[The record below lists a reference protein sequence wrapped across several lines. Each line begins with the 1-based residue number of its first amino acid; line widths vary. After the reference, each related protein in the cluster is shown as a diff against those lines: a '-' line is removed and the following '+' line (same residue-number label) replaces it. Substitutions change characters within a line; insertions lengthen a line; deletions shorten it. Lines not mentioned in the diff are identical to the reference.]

1 MNSDLMANPFLNL
14 KKDNPILIGDLSSL
28 GISFVPGNLPHREKE
43 IEQLT
48 SLLGS
53 LMRGSRPSNIMLYG
67 KTGTGKTST
76 ARYVASMLLE
86 ASGDKNCVA
95 YINCQIFDSPYSILV
110 SIVQSIGGDGEQI
123 PPMGWPLDRIYSE
136 LLKRLKLMNKNII
149 IILDEID
156 KLTEKNGGDSLYVI
170 LKICEDSPSPF
181 VSIIGITNNTNF
193 VQELDSRVSSRLGQE
208 NIMFNPYNASELRD
222 ILKFRTQSV
231 VKDQVIEDSAINL
244 CAAIGAQEHGD
255 ARKALDLMRIAIDI
269 TIRENKE
276 KVTEAEVNKARE
288 KLETDLLKE
297 SVNGLPLHSKIVLLS
312 TVVTQ
317 EMDKRPMFSG
327 EIYENYRNICSEL
340 GFSPLTSRRVSDI
353 VSDLDDNGLII
364 TRIKSMGRHGRTR
377 LIQVP
382 ENNGRIKQYILED
395 ESLESFR
402 GTGMGK
408 QSRFSPFDGSQEE
421 GSGKDTSING
431 DIDDVFDAK
440 PEDS

>member
-1 MNSDLMANPFLNL
+1 MANPFLNL

-28 GISFVPGNLPHREKE
+28 GVSFVPGNLPHREKE

-86 ASGDKNCVA
+86 ASGDKNSVA

-170 LKICEDSPSPF
+170 LKMCEDSPFPF

-208 NIMFNPYNASELRD
+208 SIMFNPYNASELRD

-231 VKDQVIEDSAINL
+231 VKDQVLEDSAINL

-408 QSRFSPFDGSQEE
+408 QSRFYPFDGSQEE
-421 GSGKDTSING
+421 ASDKNTSMNE

-440 PEDS
+440 PEDL

>member
-1 MNSDLMANPFLNL
+1 MNPDLMANPFLNL

-28 GISFVPGNLPHREKE
+28 GVSFVPGNLPHREKE

-86 ASGDKNCVA
+86 ASGDKNSVA

-170 LKICEDSPSPF
+170 LKMCEDSPFPF

-208 NIMFNPYNASELRD
+208 SIMFNPYNASELRD

-231 VKDQVIEDSAINL
+231 VKDQVLEDSAINL

-408 QSRFSPFDGSQEE
+408 QSRFYPFDGSQEE
-421 GSGKDTSING
+421 ASDKNTSMNE

-440 PEDS
+440 PEDL